1 MRKNITMMKFQKLW
15 GGSMKFELN
24 EYHRNVS
31 DEELIAD
38 VKRVAETLGKNTL
51 TGDEYLLHG
60 KYHLSTIRKRLG
72 HGSWKKVLELCALE
86 TRGHNFKCVMSDE
99 DIVADLKRVA
109 NLLGVETLTRKE
121 YSIHGMH
128 HGDTLSDKRGR
139 SWNKI
144 LELAGMKPVQ
154 NRNFSNE
161 DLFKEI
167 ERIWVMLGKQ
177 PTASDIKKGIS
188 KYSLQSYARRFGGW
202 RKALEAFVDFIN
214 SDDSPQEESNA
225 VEKEEKA
232 VPETA
237 PGCFVHKTPRDI
249 NLRLRF
255 KVFLRDHFKCC
266 ACGASPAK
274 DPAVVLHVD
283 HILPW
288 SKGGETVLDNLQTL
302 CAKCNLGK
310 SDLSCDDK

>member
-1 MRKNITMMKFQKLW
+1 
-15 GGSMKFELN
+15 MKFELN

-38 VKRVAETLGKNTL
+38 VKRVAVKLGKNTL

-60 KYHLSTIRKRLG
+60 KYHLSTVRRRLG

-86 TRGHNFKCVMSDE
+86 TRGHNFRCVLSDE
-99 DIVADLKRVA
+99 DIAADLKRVA

-121 YSIHGMH
+121 YSIYGMH

-139 SWNKI
+139 SWNKV

-154 NRNFSNE
+154 NRNFTNE
-161 DLFKEI
+161 DLFEEI
-167 ERIWVMLGKQ
+167 ERIWILLGRQ
-177 PTASDIKKGIS
+177 PTATDIKNGIS
-188 KYSLQSYARRFGGW
+188 KYSLNSYARRFGGW
-202 RKALEAFVDFIN
+202 RKALETFVNFIN
-214 SDDSPQEESNA
+214 TEDSPKEASDTVANEENVVA
-225 VEKEEKA
+225 DAAGEK
-232 VPETA
+232 TIT
-237 PGCFVHKTPRDI
+237 HKTPRDI

-283 HILPW
+283 HIMPW
-288 SKGGETVLDNLQTL
+288 SKGGETILENLQTL
-302 CAKCNLGK
+302 CSKCNLGK
-310 SDLSCDDK
+310 SDLS